1 MFKNVDLKLATQQNH
16 VDPDLIGPNLTRIYN
31 IRTIKS

>member
-1 MFKNVDLKLATQQNH
+1 MFKNVGLKLATQRNQ
-16 VDPDLIGPNLTRIYN
+16 VDPDLIGPNLTRMYD